1 MNETLHANIFFFIT
15 SVAVVVVTLMM
26 LVILWYVIVIL
37 KEVRAIV
44 SRLRKASEN
53 LERDI
58 DFLRGEVKST
68 SARVV
73 SIVGTIVSFATGFL
87 TQNKKHTPAK
97 RRFTKDTDTD
107 AV

>member
-15 SVAVVVVTLMM
+15 SVAVVVVTLMS

-37 KEVRAIV
+37 KEIRAIV
-44 SRLRKASEN
+44 SRVRKASEN

-73 SIVGTIVSFATGFL
+73 SIVGTVVSFATGFL
-87 TQNKKHTPAK
+87 SQNKKRTSAK